1 MKPLQQKLMN
11 FQAEIGS
18 LAPVEISTPFQSPGS
33 EAGTVNTSNEKN
45 TTNTGD
51 NEHRSAKD
59 NGYTRKNGRLNI
71 PAKIE
76 ALGKR
81 YVQFEEKVRSFGYTE
96 ALDDYEKRKLR
107 VFNQLNFLQLIT
119 GIIVPIAG
127 LFHNDKLPAMAW
139 VVACMPA
146 IVSFL
151 VLWMNAHHY
160 HELAIY
166 SYFALYP
173 FATSIVYM
181 SGMNLG
187 VELFFIL
194 YGILSVFFLQQIT
207 QMIYS
212 VSLSMISYFI
222 LAVVCKHYTYQL
234 ATANPFG
241 YFFNELLAIAFIF
254 YGLFLIKKENTGYH
268 LSMLAQYKTLE
279 AKNLEIQQ
287 QKIEIAENE
296 TLLKGQTSELTELN
310 ALKNKLF
317 SVIAHDLRS
326 PMYALQNLFSNI
338 QQYDLPAEEIKSMV
352 PGIVNDLTYTTS
364 LMENLLQW
372 ARSQMQADAVR
383 PDMTDIS
390 KMISTVIASLRLQAE
405 AKHLK
410 VVCSA
415 DAHIYAFADKDMI
428 SLVLRNLLSNAIKF
442 TPPHGLITIGAH
454 SMEACIEV
462 FLEDTGVGIHPEAIA
477 KINRNDYYTT
487 KGTADESGTGLGL
500 MLCKEFLA
508 RNEGAL
514 HIESEPGKGSVFSFT
529 LPAKPSPVP
538 PPPEKP
544 SR

>member
-1 MKPLQQKLMN
+1 MKSLQQKLMN
-11 FQAEIGS
+11 LQERIGS
-18 LAPVEISTPFQSPGS
+18 LALIDTLSAFQSSGN
-33 EAGTVNTSNEKN
+33 A
-45 TTNTGD
+45 D
-51 NEHRSAKD
+51 
-59 NGYTRKNGRLNI
+59 KNGRLNI
-71 PAKIE
+71 PSKIE
-76 ALGKR
+76 AFGKSS
-81 YVQFEEKVRSFGYTE
+81 VQFGEKVRSFGYTD

-139 VVACMPA
+139 LVACMPA

-151 VLWMNAHHY
+151 VLWMNAHHH
-160 HELAIY
+160 HEVAIY

-173 FATSIVYM
+173 LATSIVYM

-212 VSLSMISYFI
+212 VSLSMVSYFI

-241 YFFNELLAIAFIF
+241 YFFNELLAISFIF

-268 LSMLAQYKTLE
+268 LSMLAQYKTLQ

-287 QKIEIAENE
+287 QKIAIAENE

-352 PGIVNDLTYTTS
+352 PDVVNDLTYTTS

-372 ARSQMQADAVR
+372 ARSQMQEDAVR
-383 PDMTDIS
+383 PDMTDLS
-390 KMISTVIASLRLQAE
+390 KMINTVIASLRLQTE
-405 AKHLK
+405 AKQLSIE
-410 VVCSA
+410 CRA

-428 SLVLRNLLSNAIKF
+428 GLVLRNLLSNAIKF
-442 TPPHGLITIGAH
+442 TPPHGHITVGAH
-454 SMEACIEV
+454 AMESCIEV
-462 FLEDTGVGIHPEAIA
+462 FLEDTGIGIGSEALA

-487 KGTADESGTGLGL
+487 KGTSDESGTGLGL

-508 RNEGAL
+508 RNGGTM
-514 HIESEPGKGSVFSFT
+514 HIESEPGKGSAFSFT
-529 LPAKPSPVP
+529 LPAKPS
-538 PPPEKP
+538 KLL
-544 SR
+544 